1 MSTRSTVP
9 PRDLTT
15 SLPTGPVRAGR
26 AAADEAAA
34 VVAGAPADLF
44 RRLLADQESEAA
56 LLTARQVLHGFLEE
70 THAGDAAPTGDDAEA
85 RPTGDDAE
93 AIAAY
98 VLAAR
103 ARIAPAVAALTRAEA
118 GPEVRDAVLRQ
129 RAPLTLLGAC
139 WLDTVSQAATQPA
152 VIVNELFGHH
162 FALTGEGTWDKGAT
176 ARHRRAL
183 AEQGVHLPDVA
194 AASFLDDAAARPLT
208 ALHGAFRLALS
219 RLPASFLPEVVG
231 VHYAVHAL
239 GVDDLLIGTEPVL
252 PEEAVRELL
261 ASYLRLTADSPT
273 GADDVRRLLAAV
285 RLVVRLEEEHTAL
298 LTELAAWHSGLSLD
312 ARVAAIVAKHAP
324 LAGRQHR
331 AVRLGDRRL
340 SEWLDDKEMDV
351 AAFMAEFRAS
361 RQMRPSRDG
370 GCRFLKAIKF
380 GGPMFGIFDE
390 REAATFT
397 AWAEAIAAGEPADP
411 HFPPNTAGDEA
422 AGRWSGALARA
433 RCADEVAEE
442 GELIA
447 EGAALGHRELL
458 YRLVNHERFPGI
470 LPVARAHAEDR
481 LADAELLFTHGAG
494 GRLTDASYFDYTPDA
509 LMARVERIYWDKLVN
524 PYRPLTE
531 IPDRDEVIFGQSTF
545 ALGSLIDGT
554 WAYRI
559 GNVGRR
565 HRPGDGMLFSIYADE
580 MGRGDIAK
588 NHITLINQVLASMDI
603 LLPHIRDEEFLD
615 QRDLPDELYG
625 FSLHQLSLAL
635 FPDSLYEEIL
645 GYNLGIEMFGLGEM
659 RLHEIQKLRRHGLD
673 IAYEEAHLS
682 IDNFSAGHARQSADI
697 IVAHLDAVR
706 RDGGEDAVQRAWRR
720 VWRGYASF
728 AYFVEHALVKQALKD
743 EAARP
748 AAPARDAEVSER
760 PPGDSVELVL

>member
-1 MSTRSTVP
+1 MSTRSTIP

-15 SLPTGPVRAGR
+15 SLPTGALRAGR
-26 AAADEAAA
+26 AAVDEAAA
-34 VVAGAPADLF
+34 VLAGDPADLF
-44 RRLLADQESEAA
+44 RRLLTDQESEAG
-56 LLTARQVLHGFLEE
+56 LLAARQVVNGFLAEGGSD
-70 THAGDAAPTGDDAEA
+70 TGPAPDAAPGTAAGRDA
-85 RPTGDDAE
+85 D

-103 ARIAPAVAALTRAEA
+103 TRIASAVAALTGADA
-118 GPEVRDAVLRQ
+118 DPEVRDAVLRQ
-129 RAPLTLLGAC
+129 RAPLALLGAC

-152 VIVNELFGHH
+152 LIVNELFGHH
-162 FALTGEGTWDKGAT
+162 FLLTGEGTWDKGAP

-194 AASFLDDAAARPLT
+194 AVAFLDGAAARPLT

-239 GVDDLLIGTEPVL
+239 GVDDLLIGTEPML
-252 PEEAVRELL
+252 PEEAVRDLL
-261 ASYLRLTADSPT
+261 ASYLRLLADSPT
-273 GADDVRRLLAAV
+273 GEDDLRRLLAAV
-285 RLVVRLEEEHTAL
+285 RLMVRLEEEHTAL
-298 LTELAAWHSGLSLD
+298 LTELAAWQSGLSLD
-312 ARVAAIVAKHAP
+312 AKVAAIVVKHAP

-340 SEWLDDKEMDV
+340 SEWLDDEKLDV

-397 AWAEAIAAGEPADP
+397 AWAEAIAAGEPAGPD
-411 HFPPNTAGDEA
+411 FPPNTAGDAA
-422 AGRWSGALARA
+422 AGRWAGALVRARA
-433 RCADEVAEE
+433 ADEVVEQ

-447 EGAALGHRELL
+447 EGTALGHRELL
-458 YRLVNHERFPGI
+458 YRLVNFERFPGI

-494 GRLTDASYFDYTPDA
+494 GKLTDASYFDYTPDA
-509 LMARVERIYWDKLVN
+509 LMGRVERIYWDKLVN

-531 IPDRDEVIFGQSTF
+531 IPDRDEVVFGQSTF

-554 WAYRI
+554 WAHRI

-565 HRPGDGMLFSIYADE
+565 HRPGDGMLFAIYADE

-603 LLPHIRDEEFLD
+603 HLPHIRDEEFLD

-625 FSLHQLSLAL
+625 FSLHQLSLSL
-635 FPDSLYEEIL
+635 FPDTLYEEIL

-697 IVAHLDAVR
+697 IVAHLDGVR
-706 RDGGEDAVQRAWRR
+706 RDGGEEAVQRAWRR

-728 AYFVEHALVKQALKD
+728 AYFVEHALVKQAREA
-743 EAARP
+743 EAA
-748 AAPARDAEVSER
+748 AAQV
-760 PPGDSVELVL
+760 PGDFVDVVL